1 MSGLGRPGVAAVKW
15 SAVSTAARFALQLMA
30 QVLLARTLGP
40 DIFGVFAIG
49 MVVLTFATFVS
60 GFGFSWSLLQRET
73 LHEDDV
79 RFAWT
84 WQLIVGL
91 LTMLAVYL
99 LAPLLAIY
107 FREPRAEAVIQ
118 WLSLACLLSAAAAP
132 ATYLLQRDLNFR
144 AVGLVQVGS
153 YAAGYLAVGLPMAL
167 MGYGE
172 ASLVAAWL
180 VQAVA
185 LLAASYAFKPHAIR
199 PLVWYSGART
209 AVGTG
214 QTVFLTN
221 IVNWLLNNL
230 DRVLIGRL
238 LNAQALGLY
247 NVAYNLATM
256 PNTLLL
262 GALQPAFLAAGAR
275 LQSDRPRLGRAY
287 LQMLATVV
295 VLGLPAFVTLAF
307 ISRDIVR
314 VLYGPAWS
322 DAAWVLGTLFLC
334 MPAYVIWGLSTPVL
348 WNTGRKH
355 YEFALQLPLVVIGAL
370 GFYLLAG
377 KGIHVAAAVAGGL
390 LVLRAAVTAIA
401 AFRALGLRATA
412 LLPDALR
419 GLLLSALC
427 VAGVLAGQ
435 YAVVKFD
442 VPVLSLAAGSLAAVV
457 LPALLLILRPQVLG
471 RETSDMVVRFVPA
484 LAKFLRRPV
493 ASTAASPASALPA
506 TLGEQRP

>member
-15 SAVSTAARFALQLMA
+15 SAASTVARFALQLMA
-30 QVLLARTLGP
+30 QVVLARTLGP

-60 GFGFSWSLLQRET
+60 GFGFSWSLLQRQT
-73 LHEDDV
+73 LHDEDV

-91 LTMLAVYL
+91 ATMAAVYL
-99 LAPLLAIY
+99 LAPLLAAY
-107 FREPRAEAVIQ
+107 FREPRAQAVIE
-118 WLSLACLLSAAAAP
+118 WLSLACLLTAAAAP

-167 MGYGE
+167 MGQGE

-180 VQAVA
+180 VQAAA
-185 LLAASYAFKPHAIR
+185 LLVASYALKPHAVR
-199 PLVWYSGART
+199 PLLWYADARS

-214 QTVFLTN
+214 RTVFFTN

-275 LQSDRPRLGRAY
+275 LQDDLPRLGRAY

-295 VLGLPAFVTLAF
+295 VLGMPAFVTLAF
-307 ISRDIVR
+307 LSRDIVR

-334 MPAYVIWGLSTPVL
+334 MPAYVVWGLSTPVL

-355 YEFALQLPLVVIGAL
+355 YEFLLQLPLVAAGAL

-377 KGIHVAAAVAGGL
+377 QGIHVAAAVAGGL
-390 LVLRAAVTAIA
+390 LVLRAAVTGAA
-401 AFRALGLRATA
+401 AFHALKLGWTA
-412 LLPDALR
+412 LLPDLLR
-419 GLLLSALC
+419 GLLLCTACIS
-427 VAGVLAGQ
+427 GVMAGQ
-435 YAVVKFD
+435 YAVARFD
-442 VPVLSLAAGSLAAVV
+442 VPLLSLAAGSLSAAV
-457 LPALLLILRPQVLG
+457 LPALLLALRPQMLG
-471 RETSDMVVRFVPA
+471 RETSEMLIRFAPGM
-484 LAKFLRRPV
+484 AKFLRRGGS
-493 ASTAASPASALPA
+493 ASRTDLSKSL
-506 TLGEQRP
+506 EQPL